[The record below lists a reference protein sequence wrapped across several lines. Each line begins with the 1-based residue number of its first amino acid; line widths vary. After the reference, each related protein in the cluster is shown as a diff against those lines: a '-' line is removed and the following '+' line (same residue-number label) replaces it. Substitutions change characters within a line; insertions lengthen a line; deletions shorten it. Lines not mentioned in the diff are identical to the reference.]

1 MRILPTLLLAAV
13 PAFATAAD
21 SPEAV
26 VAALWQGL
34 SHAPGVAADAARLE
48 TLFRSDAIVAGGRY
62 RQDQPSFSSMK
73 AAEFIAAQRAPR
85 PTGFHECE
93 VAREVRRYDRFAS
106 VYSVVE
112 SRRDPKAPKADFTGV
127 NSIQLYRG
135 EDGWKIVSLYYHV
148 EKAGLPI
155 PLDGGKP
162 GVRLGA

>member
-1 MRILPTLLLAAV
+1 MRTLSILLLAAA
-13 PAFATAAD
+13 PAFAGAAD
-21 SPEAV
+21 SPTAV
-26 VAALWQGL
+26 VSALWQGL
-34 SHAPGVAADAARLE
+34 SHAPGAAADVARLE

-73 AAEFIAAQRAPR
+73 AAEFIAARRTAR
-85 PTGFHECE
+85 PAGFYECE
-93 VAREVRRYDRFAS
+93 IAREVRQYDRFAS

-112 SRRDPKAPKADFTGV
+112 SRSDPKAPKADFTGV

-162 GVRLGA
+162 GVCLGA